1 MGSPFASRPTGLAGP
16 SRLSVTAETIATLL
30 KPYADAGPD
39 PAAAHPDWPHICSQL
54 AQYLELILKW
64 NARTNLTAIRTPEEI
79 VQRHFGES
87 LFAGSH
93 IGSCQTLLDYGSGAG
108 FPGVPI
114 QLLRPDIAVTLA
126 ESQSKK
132 ASFLREAI
140 RTLSL
145 STEVWGS
152 RVEAMPP
159 ARRFDVV
166 TMRAVDNMEA
176 AVREAAMRASG
187 RILILG
193 SSGGSRA
200 ETLRQEFDLTM
211 RVPLPGT
218 TDSFLEVFSRR

>member
-1 MGSPFASRPTGLAGP
+1 
-16 SRLSVTAETIATLL
+16 VTPEAIATLL
-30 KPYADAGPD
+30 QPYADAGPN
-39 PAAAHPDWPHICSQL
+39 PAAAHPDWPNICSQL

-87 LFAGSH
+87 LFAGAH

-126 ESQSKK
+126 ESQNKK
-132 ASFLREAI
+132 ASFLREVI
-140 RTLSL
+140 RTLKL
-145 STEVWGS
+145 STEVWSS
-152 RVEAMPP
+152 RVETMAST
-159 ARRFDVV
+159 RRFDVV
-166 TMRAVDNMEA
+166 AMRAVDNMEA

-193 SSGGSRA
+193 SSGGARG
-200 ETLRQEFDLTM
+200 EILGQDFDLTT

-218 TDSFLEVFSRR
+218 TESFLAVFSRR